1 MNSKLPHLKKG
12 VFLLLAPFVLSC
24 GGLKFTASE
33 LKIPPHFEGKKA
45 ALNDSQKKHW
55 HLLDLAKDS
64 IPGMSVERAY
74 KELIKDNKG
83 EKVIVAV
90 IDSGVDIDHRELNE
104 SIWVNS
110 GEIPNNGID
119 DDNNGY
125 IDDIHGWNFLGKI
138 TKENMEVVRLQKKEK
153 PESNAFKK
161 LDEARKESLLKKERE
176 LVEINYMVDKA
187 KVTDSILSIA
197 LNKKNYSLEEAEEI
211 SPKTFSI
218 MEAIIFKRFLT
229 ERNLTLSKLKKYAE
243 GTKIG
248 IEAHYN
254 IDFDGRSLL
263 GDNPEDID
271 DRGYGDPK
279 VMGPDKKDADH
290 GTHVA
295 GIIAAKRDDNSGSKG
310 IAKNIEIMVLRA
322 VPDGDEYDK
331 DVALA
336 IRYAVDNGARIINT
350 SFGKGQSPHVEW
362 VWDALKHAEK
372 KDVLVIN
379 AAGNS
384 GKNVDP
390 GYDKSFITDE
400 KEGVEIVSN
409 FITVGASS
417 SSYGEDQIASF
428 SNYGKKNVDV
438 FAPGNAIWSSVPNDR
453 FDYYDGTSMAAPNVS
468 GVAAVLRSYFPKI
481 SAPQIK
487 QILIKSGLP
496 IYSQILDPEEGGL
509 ISPSKISRS
518 GKVVNLYNA
527 LIFASNK
534 LYKK

>member
-1 MNSKLPHLKKG
+1 MNSKLSHLKKG
-12 VFLLLAPFVLSC
+12 VFLLLATFVLSC

-45 ALNDSQKKHW
+45 ALNDAQKKHW

-119 DDNNGY
+119 DDDNGY

-138 TKENMEVVRLQKKEK
+138 IKENMEVVRLQKKEK
-153 PESNAFKK
+153 PESDAFKK
-161 LDEARKESLLKKERE
+161 LEEARKESLLKKERE

-211 SPKTFSI
+211 SPKTFPI

-243 GTKIG
+243 GTKTG

-271 DRGYGDPK
+271 DRGYGDPN

-295 GIIAAKRDDNSGSKG
+295 GIIAAKRDDNSGNKG

-336 IRYAVDNGARIINT
+336 IRYAVDNGAR
-350 SFGKGQSPHVEW
+350 
-362 VWDALKHAEK
+362 
-372 KDVLVIN
+372 
-379 AAGNS
+379 
-384 GKNVDP
+384 
-390 GYDKSFITDE
+390 
-400 KEGVEIVSN
+400 
-409 FITVGASS
+409 TVPF
-417 SSYGEDQIASF
+417 Q
-428 SNYGKKNVDV
+428 
-438 FAPGNAIWSSVPNDR
+438 
-453 FDYYDGTSMAAPNVS
+453 
-468 GVAAVLRSYFPKI
+468 
-481 SAPQIK
+481 
-487 QILIKSGLP
+487 
-496 IYSQILDPEEGGL
+496 
-509 ISPSKISRS
+509 
-518 GKVVNLYNA
+518 NLY
-527 LIFASNK
+527 
-534 LYKK
+534 

>member
-1 MNSKLPHLKKG
+1 MESKLPHLKKS
-12 VFLLLAPFVLSC
+12 VFLLLAPFILSC

-33 LKIPPHFEGKKA
+33 LKTPPHFEGKKA
-45 ALNDSQKKHW
+45 ALNDVQKKHW

-90 IDSGVDIDHRELNE
+90 IDSGVDIDHSQLNE
-104 SIWVNS
+104 SIWVNP
-110 GEIPNNGID
+110 GEIPNNGLD

-138 TKENMEVVRLQKKEK
+138 TNENMEVVRLQKKEK
-153 PESNAFKK
+153 PGSDSFNK
-161 LDEARKESLLKKERE
+161 LEKARKESLLKKERE
-176 LVEINYMVDKA
+176 LVEINFMIDKA
-187 KVTDSILSIA
+187 KASDSVLSIA
-197 LNKKNYSLEEAEEI
+197 LNKKNYTLKDAEKI
-211 SPKTFSI
+211 SPKTFSV

-229 ERNLTLSKLKKYAE
+229 EKSLTLNKLKKYAE
-243 GTKIG
+243 GSKTG

-254 IDFDGRSLL
+254 IDFNGRSLL

-271 DRGYGDPK
+271 DCCYGDPN

-295 GIIAAKRDDNSGSKG
+295 GIIAAKRDDNSGNKG

-336 IRYAVDNGARIINT
+336 IRYAVDNGAWIINT

-372 KDVLVIN
+372 KDVLVIS

-384 GKNVDP
+384 GKNIDP
-390 GYDKSFITDE
+390 GNDKSFITDE
-400 KEGVEIVSN
+400 KNGVEIVSN

-417 SSYGEDQIASF
+417 SSYGKDQIASF
-428 SNYGKKNVDV
+428 SNFGKKNVDV
-438 FAPGNAIWSSVPNDR
+438 FAPGNAIWSSVPNDS
-453 FDYYDGTSMAAPNVS
+453 FDFFDGTSMAAPNVS
-468 GVAAVLRSYFPKI
+468 GVAAILRSYFPKI
-481 SAPQIK
+481 SAPKIK

-509 ISPSKISRS
+509 TSPNKISRS
-518 GKVVNLYNA
+518 GKMVNLYNA